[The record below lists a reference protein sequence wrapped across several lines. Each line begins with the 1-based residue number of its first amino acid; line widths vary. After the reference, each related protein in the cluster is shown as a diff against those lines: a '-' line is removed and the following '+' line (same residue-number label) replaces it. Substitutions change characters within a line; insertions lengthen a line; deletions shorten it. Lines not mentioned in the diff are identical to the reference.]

1 METRELSRRTRR
13 ERRSSCPD
21 DSELDFLQR
30 IAQAVEEGPSPVQT
44 TRISVFDLDD
54 QSPDEILSRNDRRV
68 GFTIHND
75 TVDSELLIRL
85 DDKNPTVDKYFDR
98 IAPGE
103 TRRYFSDGVGRWEGE
118 VTALWRKGGTNQDG
132 KALFTEFIG

>member
-1 METRELSRRTRR
+1 METKELSRRARR
-13 ERRSSCPD
+13 QRRSSCPD

-30 IAQAVEEGPSPVQT
+30 IALAVEEGPSPVQT

-54 QSPDEILSRNDRRV
+54 KNPDEVLGRNDRRV

-75 TVDSELLIRL
+75 TVDSELLVRL
-85 DDKNPTVDKYFDR
+85 DDKMPTTDKYVDR

-103 TRRYFSDGVGRWEGE
+103 TRRYFSEGVGRWEGE
-118 VTALWRKGGTNQDG
+118 VTALWRKGPTNNDG
-132 KALFTEFIG
+132 KAMFTEFIG